1 MATAHFIKWIEGQAY
16 GLRKTCGVSTFGR
29 LEPLELAKKMLVEVI
44 DPSGIINLSQEIL
57 DQLFNDSKA
66 WSAGTL
72 ILPNGKA
79 IVVMNPTHLDTR
91 RRASLMEE
99 LVHIKLKHKPT
110 KLVSVNGVTMRNWNQ
125 SQETEAYWIGAAALL
140 PQCVMKGAKTLG
152 WTAEK
157 VANDHGVS
165 LKLVEFREKV
175 LRIKLNREAMSFA
188 E

>member
-1 MATAHFIKWIEGQAY
+1 
-16 GLRKTCGVSTFGR
+16 
-29 LEPLELAKKMLVEVI
+29 
-44 DPSGIINLSQEIL
+44 
-57 DQLFNDSKA
+57 
-66 WSAGTL
+66 
-72 ILPNGKA
+72 
-79 IVVMNPTHLDTR
+79 
-91 RRASLMEE
+91 MEE

-140 PQCVMKGAKTLG
+140 PRCVIKGAKTLG

-175 LRIKLNREAMSFA
+175 LHIKLNREAMSFT